1 MSLATKES
9 CICLWILLNVIF
21 IIWKYYPIESLL
33 VALSLL
39 ILHVFLLDFPSKVNG
54 TDLFHF
60 VDRHTTWGGYLTD
73 MEQDGTWGDHVI
85 LWAAANCYQIAIH
98 VISSLPGLIKVIIK
112 PDVPFDQSKHL
123 VLGHVHELHY
133 VGLQPLQGR
142 A

>member
-1 MSLATKES
+1 M
-9 CICLWILLNVIF
+9 NVIF
-21 IIWKYYPIESLL
+21 IIGKYYPIESLL
-33 VALSLL
+33 VALLLL
-39 ILHVFLLDFPSKVNG
+39 ILHVFLLDFPSKVDG

-60 VDRHTTWGGYLTD
+60 VKGHATWDGYLTD
-73 MEQDGTWGDHVI
+73 MERDGTWGDHVV

-98 VISSLPGLIKVIIK
+98 VISHLPGLIKVIIK

-123 VLGHVHELHY
+123 VLGHVHDLHY

>member
-1 MSLATKES
+1 M
-9 CICLWILLNVIF
+9 NVIF
-21 IIWKYYPIESLL
+21 IIGKYYPIESLL
-33 VALSLL
+33 VALLLL
-39 ILHVFLLDFPSKVNG
+39 ILHIFLLDFPSKVDG

-60 VDRHTTWGGYLTD
+60 VKGHATWGGYLKD
-73 MEQDGTWGDHVI
+73 MERDGTWGDHVI

-98 VISSLPGLIKVIIK
+98 LISSLPGFSKVIIK

-133 VGLQPLQGR
+133 VSLQPLQGR

>member
-1 MSLATKES
+1 M
-9 CICLWILLNVIF
+9 NVIF
-21 IIWKYYPIESLL
+21 IIGKYYPIESLL
-33 VALSLL
+33 VALLLL
-39 ILHVFLLDFPSKVNG
+39 ILHVFLLDFPSKVDG

-60 VDRHTTWGGYLTD
+60 VKGHATWDGYLTD
-73 MEQDGTWGDHVI
+73 MERDGTWGDHVV

-123 VLGHVHELHY
+123 VLGHVHDLHY

>member
-1 MSLATKES
+1 M
-9 CICLWILLNVIF
+9 NVIF
-21 IIWKYYPIESLL
+21 IIGKYYPIESLL
-33 VALSLL
+33 VALLLL
-39 ILHVFLLDFPSKVNG
+39 ILHVFLLDFPSKVDG

-60 VDRHTTWGGYLTD
+60 VKGHATWDGYLKD
-73 MEQDGTWGDHVI
+73 MERDGTWGDHVI

-98 VISSLPGLIKVIIK
+98 VISSLPGLVKVIIK

>member
-1 MSLATKES
+1 M
-9 CICLWILLNVIF
+9 NVIF
-21 IIWKYYPIESLL
+21 IIGKYYPIESLL
-33 VALSLL
+33 VALLLL
-39 ILHVFLLDFPSKVNG
+39 ILHVFLLDFPSKVDG

-60 VDRHTTWGGYLTD
+60 VKGHATWDGYLTD
-73 MEQDGTWGDHVI
+73 MERDGTWGDHVI

-98 VISSLPGLIKVIIK
+98 VISSLPGDSEVIIK

-133 VGLQPLQGR
+133 VSLQPLQGR

>member
-1 MSLATKES
+1 M
-9 CICLWILLNVIF
+9 NVIF
-21 IIWKYYPIESLL
+21 IIGKYYPIESLL
-33 VALSLL
+33 VALLLL
-39 ILHVFLLDFPSKVNG
+39 ILHVFLLDFPSKVDG

-60 VDRHTTWGGYLTD
+60 VEGHATWDGYLTD
-73 MEQDGTWGDHVI
+73 MERDGTWGDHVI

>member
-1 MSLATKES
+1 M
-9 CICLWILLNVIF
+9 NVIF
-21 IIWKYYPIESLL
+21 IIGKYYPTESLL
-33 VALSLL
+33 VALLLL
-39 ILHVFLLDFPSKVNG
+39 ILHVFLLDFPSKVDG

-60 VDRHTTWGGYLTD
+60 VEGHATWDGYLTD
-73 MEQDGTWGDHVI
+73 MERDGTWGDHVI

>member
-1 MSLATKES
+1 M
-9 CICLWILLNVIF
+9 NVIF
-21 IIWKYYPIESLL
+21 IIGKYYPIESLL
-33 VALSLL
+33 VALLLL
-39 ILHVFLLDFPSKVNG
+39 ILHVFLLDFPSKVDG

-60 VDRHTTWGGYLTD
+60 VKGHATWDGYLKD
-73 MEQDGTWGDHVI
+73 MERDGTWGDHVI

-98 VISSLPGLIKVIIK
+98 LISSLPGLVKVIIK

>member
-1 MSLATKES
+1 M
-9 CICLWILLNVIF
+9 NVIF
-21 IIWKYYPIESLL
+21 IIGKYYPIESLL
-33 VALSLL
+33 VALLLL
-39 ILHVFLLDFPSKVNG
+39 ILHVFLLDFPSKVDG

-60 VDRHTTWGGYLTD
+60 VEGHATWDGYLTD
-73 MEQDGTWGDHVI
+73 MERDGTWGDHVI

-98 VISSLPGLIKVIIK
+98 VIGSLPGLIKVIIK

>member
-1 MSLATKES
+1 M
-9 CICLWILLNVIF
+9 NVIF
-21 IIWKYYPIESLL
+21 IIGKYYPIESLL
-33 VALSLL
+33 VALLLL
-39 ILHVFLLDFPSKVNG
+39 ILHVFLLDFPSKVDG

-60 VDRHTTWGGYLTD
+60 VKGHTTWDGYLTD
-73 MEQDGTWGDHVI
+73 MERDGTWGDHVI

-133 VGLQPLQGR
+133 VSLQPLQGR

>member
-1 MSLATKES
+1 M
-9 CICLWILLNVIF
+9 NVIF
-21 IIWKYYPIESLL
+21 IIGKYYPIESLL
-33 VALSLL
+33 VALLLL
-39 ILHVFLLDFPSKVNG
+39 ILHVFLLDFPSKVDG

-60 VDRHTTWGGYLTD
+60 VEGHATWDGYLTD
-73 MEQDGTWGDHVI
+73 MERDGTWGDHVI

-133 VGLQPLQGR
+133 VSLQPLQGR

>member
-1 MSLATKES
+1 M
-9 CICLWILLNVIF
+9 
-21 IIWKYYPIESLL
+21 
-33 VALSLL
+33 
-39 ILHVFLLDFPSKVNG
+39 DG

-60 VDRHTTWGGYLTD
+60 VKGHTTWDGYLTD
-73 MEQDGTWGDHVI
+73 MERDGTWGDHVI